1 MSSLIIALLRRKAHE
16 LDSPIHRLDPRV
28 KFIFFLWISVWA
40 YIFLDYYLTI
50 LFLSGV
56 LLLSYVG
63 KTLKRV
69 VIAIAIIIVPWI
81 AVAVPI
87 LGALFPW
94 NETPLYEFQVLSWN
108 VTLYYEGV
116 AWGVTFP
123 LRIAVCLSSALFFLF
138 TTEPVKLIALL
149 FKLKLP
155 FRFIYM
161 IAGSLQ
167 LTSILLEEYQ
177 TILQAQKSRGLRTEN
192 VNIIKRIFAYA
203 AILVPL
209 TLSTLNKVQIRA
221 IALTSRGFS
230 APVEKTWPYELNF
243 KLADYLFMS
252 GIILMTAL
260 FAYVYAVYGFS
271 PLSGLKFYLVV
282 G

>member
-1 MSSLIIALLRRKAHE
+1 MSSIITTLLKRKVQE
-16 LDSPIHRLDPRV
+16 QDSPIHKVDPRV
-28 KFIFFLWISVWA
+28 KFLFFLWISIWS
-40 YIFLDYYLTI
+40 YIYLDYYITI
-50 LFLSGV
+50 FYLIGILV
-56 LLLSYVG
+56 LSYIG

-69 VIAIAIIIVPWI
+69 VSALAIVILPWI

-94 NETPLYEFQVLSWN
+94 NETPIYKTQILLWEF
-108 VTLYYEGV
+108 TLYYEGV
-116 AWGVTFP
+116 AWGVAFP

-149 FKLKLP
+149 FKLRLP

-167 LTSILLEEYQ
+167 LTNILLEEYQ
-177 TILQAQKSRGLRTEN
+177 TILQAQKSRGLRTD
-192 VNIIKRIFAYA
+192 VNILKRIFTYA
-203 AILVPL
+203 AILIPL

-221 IALTSRGFS
+221 IALMSRGFS
-230 APVEKTWPYELNF
+230 APVEKTWPYELSF
-243 KLADYLFMS
+243 KKVDYLFLI
-252 GIILMTAL
+252 GIILLTMV
-260 FAYVYAVYGFS
+260 FVYIYLKYGFS

>member
-1 MSSLIIALLRRKAHE
+1 MSSLITNLLKRKVQE
-16 LDSPIHRLDPRV
+16 QDSPIHRIDPRV
-28 KFIFFLWISVWA
+28 KFLFFLWISIWA
-40 YIFLDYYLTI
+40 YIFLDYYITI
-50 LFLSGV
+50 FYLIGILI
-56 LLLSYVG
+56 LSYIG

-69 VIAIAIIIVPWI
+69 VTALVIVILPWI

-87 LGALFPW
+87 LGVLFPW
-94 NETPLYEFQVLSWN
+94 NETPIQKIQIFSWEF
-108 VTLYYEGV
+108 TLYYEGV
-116 AWGVTFP
+116 AWGVAFP

-161 IAGSLQ
+161 VAGSLQ

-177 TILQAQKSRGLRTEN
+177 TILQAQKSRGLRTD
-192 VNIIKRIFAYA
+192 VNILKRIFTYA
-203 AILVPL
+203 AILIPL

-221 IALTSRGFS
+221 ISLMSRGFS

-243 KLADYLFMS
+243 KWPDYVFIA
-252 GIILMTAL
+252 GIILLTIVFGYIYIM
-260 FAYVYAVYGFS
+260 FGFS